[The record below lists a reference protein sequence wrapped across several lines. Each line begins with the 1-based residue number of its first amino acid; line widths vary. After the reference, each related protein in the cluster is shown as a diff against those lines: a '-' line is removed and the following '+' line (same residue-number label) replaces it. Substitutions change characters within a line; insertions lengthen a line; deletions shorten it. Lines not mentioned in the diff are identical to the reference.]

1 MRLTIVG
8 CSGSYPGP
16 DSTASCYLLEAEH
29 EGRTWRVLLD
39 LGNGALGQLHRYAD
53 PLEIDAVLV
62 SHLHADHCL
71 DLCGYY
77 VMRKYHPTGP
87 QPRIPVW
94 GPAGTADRMA
104 RAYDLPLVPGMNE
117 EFDFHDWSSGSSD
130 APVRLGPVSVEA
142 RQGVHPVT
150 AYALRGSAGG
160 RTLVSSGDTGPCD
173 ALDDAGGMRTW
184 RILLDLGNG
193 ALGHLHRHADPLAV
207 DAVFVSHLHADH
219 CLDLCGYYV
228 LRKYHPAGPQPRLP
242 VWGPAGTAERM
253 ARAYDLPTVPGMT
266 QEFDFRVHD
275 PERVVELGPF
285 RVAARPVVHPVEA
298 FALRVTAGDRALVYT
313 GDTGPCP
320 ALDRVAEGAD
330 LLLAEASFQ
339 SGAVNPPDLH
349 LTGADCG
356 RTAAAAGV
364 GRLVLT
370 HIPPWYDP
378 EVARAEASGQWDG
391 PVELARA
398 GASYDV

>member
-16 DSTASCYLLEAEH
+16 EAAASCYLLEAEH
-29 EGRTWRVLLD
+29 TSESGESRTWRILLD

-53 PLEIDAVLV
+53 PLGIDAVLV

-104 RAYDLPLVPGMNE
+104 RAYDLPTE
-117 EFDFHDWSSGSSD
+117 
-130 APVRLGPVSVEA
+130 
-142 RQGVHPVT
+142 
-150 AYALRGSAGG
+150 
-160 RTLVSSGDTGPCD
+160 
-173 ALDDAGGMRTW
+173 
-184 RILLDLGNG
+184 
-193 ALGHLHRHADPLAV
+193 
-207 DAVFVSHLHADH
+207 
-219 CLDLCGYYV
+219 
-228 LRKYHPAGPQPRLP
+228 
-242 VWGPAGTAERM
+242 
-253 ARAYDLPTVPGMT
+253 PGMT
-266 QEFDFRVHD
+266 QEFDFREYD
-275 PERVVELGPF
+275 GPVELGPF
-285 RVAARPVVHPVEA
+285 TVEAHRVVHPVTA
-298 FALRVTAGDRALVYT
+298 FALRVTADDRTLVYS

-320 ALDRVAEGAD
+320 ALDHAASGAH

-339 SGAVNPPDLH
+339 TGDDNPPDLH

-356 RTAAAAGV
+356 RTAAKAGV
-364 GRLVLT
+364 ERLVLT
-370 HIPPWYDP
+370 HVPPWHDAAVA
-378 EVARAEASGQWDG
+378 EAEARAEWSG

-398 GASYDV
+398 GATYDV